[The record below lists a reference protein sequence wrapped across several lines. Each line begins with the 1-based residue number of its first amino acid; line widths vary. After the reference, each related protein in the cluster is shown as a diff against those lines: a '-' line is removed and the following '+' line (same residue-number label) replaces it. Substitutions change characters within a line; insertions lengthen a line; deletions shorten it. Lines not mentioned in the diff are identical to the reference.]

1 VHERLLLRAG
11 DAGGVLMDEIALTEV
26 YTNARPGLAGVET
39 SHTLGRLADLD
50 GTWVGTGFNLI
61 ALPVFHLDTPT
72 FRLKLNTTVEIL
84 EFTPIGAAVPN
95 RGFTQKDIHIHGL
108 RYLQLIADGVT
119 HEPLHIE
126 PGLWLNVPASK
137 ASHDKAEIARQST
150 IPHGNSLLA
159 TGISA
164 KHPGPPK
171 IEPTPSTPISHA
183 GHPIGNKPY
192 LKAYRDAEDDENET
206 VRPAA
211 YKREYVQ
218 DPSQALRDSLAAQEA
233 RGQTVVE
240 TVPLTV
246 STGTGGGISNIPSDV
261 DPVSL
266 DAVFWIERVQG
277 TVLLNDDEVSLDFLQ
292 LQYVQNVM
300 LDFDG
305 ILWPHISVATLT
317 KQ

>member
-1 VHERLLLRAG
+1 
-11 DAGGVLMDEIALTEV
+11 MTEIELTEV
-26 YTNARPGLAGVET
+26 YTNARPGLAGVDT
-39 SHTLGRLADLD
+39 SHTLGLLADLD

-61 ALPVFHLDTPT
+61 ALPLFHHEGTIT

-137 ASHDKAEIARQST
+137 ASGDKAEIVRQST
-150 IPHGNSLLA
+150 IPHGNSVLA
-159 TGISA
+159 TGDA
-164 KHPGPPK
+164 GKHPGGPN
-171 IEPTPSTPISHA
+171 IHPSLSRPISHA
-183 GHPIGNKPY
+183 GHPIGNPDYLAPY
-192 LKAYRDAEDDENET
+192 LDARDDPNET

-211 YKREYVQ
+211 FKPEYVA
-218 DPSQALRDSLAAQEA
+218 DPTQALRDSIAAQEA
-233 RGQTVVE
+233 RAQKVVE
-240 TVPLTV
+240 TQRLSV
-246 STGTGGGISNIPSDV
+246 STPKGGGISNIPSDV
-261 DPVSL
+261 DAVSL
-266 DAVFWIERVQG
+266 DATFWIERVQG
-277 TVLLNDDEVSLDFLQ
+277 SVLLNDDEVTLDFLQ

>member
-1 VHERLLLRAG
+1 
-11 DAGGVLMDEIALTEV
+11 MNEIALTEV
-26 YTNARPGLAGVET
+26 YTNARPGLAGVDT
-39 SHTLGRLADLD
+39 SHTLGHLADLD
-50 GTWVGTGFNLI
+50 GTWVGTGFSLI
-61 ALPVFHLDTPT
+61 ALPLFHHEGTPT

-137 ASHDKAEIARQST
+137 ASHEKAEIARQST
-150 IPHGNSLLA
+150 IPHGNSVLA
-159 TGISA
+159 TGISG
-164 KHPGPPK
+164 KHPGSPK
-171 IEPTPSTPISHA
+171 IEPMPSMPISHA
-183 GHPIGNKPY
+183 RHPIGNKDY
-192 LKAYRDAEDDENET
+192 LKAYLDARDDKNET

-211 YKREYVQ
+211 YKPAYVE
-218 DPSQALRDSLAAQEA
+218 DPSQALRDSLEAQEA

-240 TVPLTV
+240 TVALTV
-246 STGTGGGISNIPSDV
+246 STSTGGGISNIPSDV
-261 DPVSL
+261 DAISL

-277 TVLLNDDEVSLDFLQ
+277 RVLLNDDEVSLDFLQ

-300 LDFDG
+300 LDFDS

>member
-1 VHERLLLRAG
+1 MG
-11 DAGGVLMDEIALTEV
+11 EIALTEV
-26 YTNARPGLAGVET
+26 YANARPGLAGVDT
-39 SHTLGRLADLD
+39 SHTLGHLADLD
-50 GTWVGTGFNLI
+50 GTWIGTGFTLI
-61 ALPVFHLDTPT
+61 ALPLFHHEGTPT

-137 ASHDKAEIARQST
+137 ASHGKPEVVRQST

-159 TGISA
+159 TGMSA
-164 KHPGPPK
+164 KHPGR
-171 IEPTPSTPISHA
+171 PTIQPMSSRPISHA
-183 GHPIGNKPY
+183 GHPIGNPDY
-192 LKAYRDAEDDENET
+192 LKAYLDARDDQNET

-211 YKREYVQ
+211 YNPEYVE

-246 STGTGGGISNIPSDV
+246 STGMGGGISNIPSDV
-261 DPVSL
+261 DAVSL
-266 DAVFWIERVQG
+266 DAVFWIERVKG
-277 TVLLNDDEVSLDFLQ
+277 TVLLNDDEVALDFLQ
-292 LQYVQNVM
+292 LQYVQNAM
-300 LDFDG
+300 LDFDS